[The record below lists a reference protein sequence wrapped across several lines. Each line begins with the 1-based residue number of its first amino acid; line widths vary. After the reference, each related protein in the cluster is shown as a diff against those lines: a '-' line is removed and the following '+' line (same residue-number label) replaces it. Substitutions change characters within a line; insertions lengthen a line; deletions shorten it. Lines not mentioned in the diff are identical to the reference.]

1 MIRRANN
8 ISVLGTRVVKIPN
21 NFDLRSLQVFVVT
34 ADQGGMTQ
42 SARVLR
48 MTQSAVSQIIAGL
61 EDAVGTKLFDRSV
74 RPIVLTMAGKILLE
88 RGRQI
93 IRDTKETFRETRT
106 LEQRKL
112 AMLTMAMT
120 DSMAAVLS
128 AKLYKSLQDISS
140 YWRIWAGLSPYHREE
155 FLSHNI
161 DMIITT
167 SNVMED
173 VAGLDRHLIF
183 QEPYVLVFPKDY
195 KGSVDI
201 MDGVRELPF
210 LRYSLRSAMGL
221 RIESQLN
228 RLRLKFPDIIEFDS
242 APAHTMAVA
251 EGVGW
256 GITTPLCLLQKAE
269 LLDFVQ
275 VHPLTRGQFKRHFDL
290 LSRENSMGDIPAR
303 VAAEASRL
311 LRTECVPTLFEKFP
325 WIEEKFHWDNPTSD
339 TV

>member
-1 MIRRANN
+1 M
-8 ISVLGTRVVKIPN
+8 KIPN

-74 RPIVLTMAGKILLE
+74 RPIVLTAAGRILLE

-93 IRDTKETFRETRT
+93 IRDTKETFRETQT

-120 DSMAAVLS
+120 DSMSAVLG
-128 AKLYKSLQDISS
+128 AKLYKSMQGVSS

-161 DMIITT
+161 DIIITT

-173 VAGLDRHLIF
+173 VAGLDRQLIF
-183 QEPYVLVFPKDY
+183 QEPYVLIFPKGY
-195 KGSVDI
+195 TGSVDI

-228 RLRLKFPDIIEFDS
+228 RLRLKFPDIAEFDA
-242 APAHTMAVA
+242 APSHTMAVA

-256 GITTPLCLLQKAE
+256 GITTPLCLLQKTE
-269 LLDFVQ
+269 LLDHIE
-275 VHPLTRGQFKRHFDL
+275 VHPLTRGQFSRHFDL
-290 LSRENSMGDIPAR
+290 ISRENSLGQMPTKIADSAR
-303 VAAEASRL
+303 RIL
-311 LRTECVPTLFEKFP
+311 QTECMPILYDKIP
-325 WIEEKFHWDNPTSD
+325 WIENMFNWNVESADDRIGEH
-339 TV
+339 

>member
-1 MIRRANN
+1 M
-8 ISVLGTRVVKIPN
+8 KIPN

-61 EDAVGTKLFDRSV
+61 ENAIDTQLFDRTV
-74 RPIVLTMAGKILLE
+74 RPIVLTAAGKILLD

-93 IRDTKETFRETRT
+93 IRDTEETFRETRT
-106 LEQRKL
+106 LEQRQL
-112 AMLTMAMT
+112 AMLTIAMT
-120 DSMAAVLS
+120 DSMSAVLG
-128 AKLYKSLQDISS
+128 AKLYRSLNEISS

-161 DMIITT
+161 DIMITT

-173 VAGLDRHLIF
+173 VAGLERQLIF
-183 QEPYVLVFPKDY
+183 QEPYVLVFPRDY

-201 MDGVRELPF
+201 MDGVRDLPF

-228 RLRLKFPDIIEFDS
+228 RLRLKFPDIVEFDG
-242 APAHTMAVA
+242 APSHTMAVA
-251 EGVGW
+251 EGIGW
-256 GITTPLCLLQKAE
+256 GITTPMCLLTNPV
-269 LLDFVQ
+269 LLDHVQ
-275 VHPLTRGQFKRHFDL
+275 VHPLTRGQFSRHFDL
-290 LSRENSMGDIPAR
+290 LSRENSLGQMPVRIADEAR
-303 VAAEASRL
+303 RL
-311 LRTECVPTLFEKFP
+311 LRTECVPLLYDTMPWLEDKFR
-325 WIEEKFHWDNPTSD
+325 WEIKDSET
-339 TV
+339 

>member
-1 MIRRANN
+1 M
-8 ISVLGTRVVKIPN
+8 VKIPS

-61 EDAVGTKLFDRSV
+61 EDAVGSRLFDRTV
-74 RPIVLTMAGKILLE
+74 RPIVLTASGKILLE

-93 IRDTKETFRETRT
+93 IRDTQETFRETQT

-112 AMLTMAMT
+112 AQLTVAMS
-120 DSMAAVLS
+120 DSMASALA
-128 AKLYKSLQDISS
+128 AKLYKNLEDISS
-140 YWRIWAGLSPYHREE
+140 YWRIWAGLSPYHRDE

-161 DMIITT
+161 DMIVTT
-167 SNVMED
+167 RNVMDD

-183 QEPYVLVFPKDY
+183 QEPYVLVFPKNY
-195 KGSVDI
+195 EGSIDI
-201 MDGVRELPF
+201 MDGPRNLPF

-228 RLRLKFPDIIEFDS
+228 RLRVKFPDKVEFDT
-242 APAHTMAVA
+242 APAHTQSVA

-256 GITTPLCLLQKAE
+256 GITTPLCLLQSIE
-269 LLDFVQ
+269 LIDLVQ
-275 VHPLTRGQFKRHFDL
+275 VHPLKRGQFKRHFDL
-290 LSRENSMGDIPAR
+290 IARENSMGDIPER
-303 VAAEASRL
+303 VAAEASRIL
-311 LRTECVPTLFEKFP
+311 KEECMPVLFDKIP
-325 WIEEKFHWDNPTSD
+325 WLEDKLEWNSIDG
-339 TV
+339 